1 MGPGTG
7 GDKPRPYVKPGGP
20 VRSPDCL
27 APGSGR
33 ADGGSGPYE
42 AKSHWRNCSTHSMHL
57 NFS

>member
-27 APGSGR
+27 APGSG
-33 ADGGSGPYE
+33 PYE
-42 AKSHWRNCSTHSMHL
+42 AKSHWRSSSTHSMHL
-57 NFS
+57 NFSR